1 MGAAPLLSHSTHS
14 CQLAHPPRLQIAP
27 PRLMPARLSD
37 MPACVLAARPG
48 FLDLKGKAKWDAW
61 TANKGMSKED
71 AMQKYI
77 ELVASLKAK
86 YA

>member
-1 MGAAPLLSHSTHS
+1 
-14 CQLAHPPRLQIAP
+14 
-27 PRLMPARLSD
+27 

>member
-1 MGAAPLLSHSTHS
+1 MLCQSTRSSAAPLPPPPAT
-14 CQLAHPPRLQIAP
+14 AHRATEAYA
-27 PRLMPARLSD
+27 ARLSD
-37 MPACVLAARPG
+37 MLACVLAARPG

-61 TANKGMSKED
+61 TAKKGMSKED